1 MNILLNIDETQLAD
15 VVVTAL
21 KEDVEVLERLNDPKH
36 VSVYD
41 ALMEV
46 LAYYM
51 TGSQLREY
59 EARTVDPDWVNT
71 MLQHDKQ
78 KVQEEMERGMKQ
90 VQAMFPGIRGI
101 GMVL

>member
-1 MNILLNIDETQLAD
+1 MNILLNIDDQQLVD

-21 KEDVEVLERLNDPKH
+21 KKDVEMLEKYNSPDDVP
-36 VSVYD
+36 VYD
-41 ALMEV
+41 AIMEV
-46 LAYYM
+46 LAFYM

-59 EARTVDPDWVNT
+59 ETRTVDPAWANT

-78 KVQEEMERGMKQ
+78 KVQEAMERGMKQ
-90 VQAMFPGIRGI
+90 VQAMFPEVRGI